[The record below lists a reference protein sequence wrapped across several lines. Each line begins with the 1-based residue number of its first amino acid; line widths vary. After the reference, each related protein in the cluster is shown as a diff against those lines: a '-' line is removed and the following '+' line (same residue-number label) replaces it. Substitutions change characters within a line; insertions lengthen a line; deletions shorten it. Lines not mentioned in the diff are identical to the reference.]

1 MYECL
6 TCIESWIKHQNFE
19 IFAILIPQLLIS
31 NENFELRIEPLNLL
45 TKNKKLIKTAYQ
57 KIFFKELTKAF
68 LTCLQDKNVKV
79 RNATKELIINY
90 SNFIQR
96 EKYITELKDIK
107 DTISDYLNN
116 IIDKLLPKLI

>member
-1 MYECL
+1 M
-6 TCIESWIKHQNFE
+6 
-19 IFAILIPQLLIS
+19 
-31 NENFELRIEPLNLL
+31 
-45 TKNKKLIKTAYQ
+45 IKTAYQ

-116 IIDKLLPKLI
+116 IIDKLLPKLIEENISEVKQQKKKKKKKHS